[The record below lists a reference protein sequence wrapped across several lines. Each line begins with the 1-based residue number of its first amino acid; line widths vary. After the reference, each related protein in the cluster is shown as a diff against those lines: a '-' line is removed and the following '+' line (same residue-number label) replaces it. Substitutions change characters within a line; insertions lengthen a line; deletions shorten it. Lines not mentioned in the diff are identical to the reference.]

1 MPGPGSFAPGAVV
14 VGSLFP
20 ELSDSTD
27 DLGARWSK
35 LTDPRTQWNL
45 RLLSADE
52 TDDGRVVI
60 LAHASRRTSDGHGW
74 TQLVAGIYEFHDGR
88 IVRAEGRQDPFAL
101 YREVGLT
108 IPDLSAGDPVG
119 ADHATA

>member
-1 MPGPGSFAPGAVV
+1 MPGPDAFAPGAVV

-20 ELSDSTD
+20 ELSDATD

-35 LTDPRTQWNL
+35 LTDPRTQWSL

-52 TDDGRVVI
+52 TGDGRVVV
-60 LAHASRRTSDGHGW
+60 LALASRRTSEGHGW
-74 TQLVAGIYEFHDGR
+74 TQLVAGIYEFRDGL
-88 IVRAEGRQDPFAL
+88 IIRAEGRQDPFAL
-101 YREVGLT
+101 YRELGLT
-108 IPDLSAGDPVG
+108 MPDLSVGDPVG